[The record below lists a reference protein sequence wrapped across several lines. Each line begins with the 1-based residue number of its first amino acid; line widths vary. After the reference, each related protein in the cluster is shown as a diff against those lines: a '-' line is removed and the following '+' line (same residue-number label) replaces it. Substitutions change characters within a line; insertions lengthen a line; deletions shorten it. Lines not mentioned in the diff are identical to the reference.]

1 MARKRFRLP
10 EAPGEGRA
18 EEIRSE
24 LAQLPGIGAVRVGAG
39 EVELV
44 VETDE
49 DVLSDDELLAAIGRA
64 GVEATLV

>member
-10 EAPGEGRA
+10 EAPGDGRA

-24 LAQLPGIGAVRVGAG
+24 LAELPGIGDIHVAPG
-39 EVELV
+39 EVEIV
-44 VETDE
+44 VEADRE
-49 DVLSDDELLAAIGRA
+49 VLSDDEILAAIGRA

>member
-1 MARKRFRLP
+1 MACKRFRLP
-10 EAPGEGRA
+10 EAPDHGRA

-24 LAQLPGIGAVRVGAG
+24 LAQLPGIGAIRVGAG

-49 DVLSDDELLAAIGRA
+49 DVLSDDEILAAIGRA